1 MPGAG
6 RRARGDVDARGRWGG
21 SGLEPGKDRG
31 TQMGL
36 EALGTRVLLLRWPQT
51 GRGGVRTGEGMGRGP
66 RIQGRTAFFLLVLG
80 SAGPAGLQTLVWEP
94 SVGLKG
100 WGESRVQVSEPRVS
114 MNGPAAST
122 SVSGE

>member
-80 SAGPAGLQTLVWEP
+80 SAGPACGLNDDPHFLLAPLTFSHSRNHQPRTLTTET
-94 SVGLKG
+94 
-100 WGESRVQVSEPRVS
+100 PRK
-114 MNGPAAST
+114 ST
-122 SVSGE
+122 RS